1 VAFRHG
7 LSLEH
12 FRKWCSPGFYW
23 HPTLSAG
30 KNGKDGVRGG
40 CSEETGEISRRYRD
54 LPHGV
59 VLSFRFSYE
68 MEQKASGALRSF
80 GDFWI
85 RLHSFPGKNGLAIE
99 FARPEE

>member
-1 VAFRHG
+1 
-7 LSLEH
+7 
-12 FRKWCSPGFYW
+12 
-23 HPTLSAG
+23 
-30 KNGKDGVRGG
+30 
-40 CSEETGEISRRYRD
+40 
-54 LPHGV
+54 
-59 VLSFRFSYE
+59 